1 METYT
6 AYSIVEL
13 NPIAKKLVT
22 LLNHI
27 PVVALY
33 GPMGVGKTTFIK
45 EVCSVLGVSDTVNS
59 PSFAIVNEYRDA
71 NDAPV
76 FHFDLYRLKH
86 ANELIEIGGE
96 DYFYSGHVCFV
107 EWPEKAENL
116 LPEKRVNIHM
126 EEKADG
132 SRILLIKPFS

>member
-6 AYSIVEL
+6 ANSIDEL
-13 NPIAKKLVT
+13 SPIAKKLV
-22 LLNHI
+22 LYLNHI

-45 EVCSVLGVSDTVNS
+45 EVCRALDVSDTVNS

-71 NDAPV
+71 KDEPV

-86 ANELIEIGGE
+86 ADELIEIGGE

-116 LPEKRVNIHM
+116 LPEKRINIHM

-132 SRILLIKPFS
+132 SRLILIKPCP

>member
-6 AYSIVEL
+6 VNSIDEL
-13 NPIAKKLVT
+13 SPIAKKLV
-22 LLNHI
+22 LYLNHI

-45 EVCSVLGVSDTVNS
+45 EVCRALDVSDTVNS

-71 NDAPV
+71 KDEPV

-86 ANELIEIGGE
+86 ADELTNHRCLGKEGIRHQQEPHP
-96 DYFYSGHVCFV
+96 YSLHHIYRC
-107 EWPEKAENL
+107 L
-116 LPEKRVNIHM
+116 LRLSN
-126 EEKADG
+126 G
-132 SRILLIKPFS
+132 LLMTHS